1 MKDGTIDVQCFTG
14 PAPSSAMMD
23 TASFAPIRIL
33 TQTEE
38 TLNTI
43 LTKYPYYIRDYV
55 PGGVYDGVT
64 EDALTFGVVYCIMC
78 QKDTPDEVVNEFL
91 DQVLQRCR
99 KEKMYTAIGLY
110 EINLLRFHRMGAT
123 KWEQR
128 GKKYEYSDHGDMP
141 EERMLELQE
150 RYLNND
156 IACYIGEDTPF

>member
-1 MKDGTIDVQCFTG
+1 MVSHCFIMN
-14 PAPSSAMMD
+14 SL
-23 TASFAPIRIL
+23 IRCCS
-33 TQTEE
+33 
-38 TLNTI
+38 
-43 LTKYPYYIRDYV
+43 V
-55 PGGVYDGVT
+55 
-64 EDALTFGVVYCIMC
+64 A
-78 QKDTPDEVVNEFL
+78 
-91 DQVLQRCR
+91 
-99 KEKMYTAIGLY
+99 EKMYTAIGLY

>member
-1 MKDGTIDVQCFTG
+1 MCVEIKPDVERELNRVLPLEQK
-14 PAPSSAMMD
+14 PRSIHPH
-23 TASFAPIRIL
+23 RL
-33 TQTEE
+33 TVDRQGEP
-38 TLNTI
+38 L
-43 LTKYPYYIRDYV
+43 LHH
-55 PGGVYDGVT
+55 
-64 EDALTFGVVYCIMC
+64 
-78 QKDTPDEVVNEFL
+78 EFL

>member
-1 MKDGTIDVQCFTG
+1 M
-14 PAPSSAMMD
+14 
-23 TASFAPIRIL
+23 
-33 TQTEE
+33 
-38 TLNTI
+38 
-43 LTKYPYYIRDYV
+43 RDF
-55 PGGVYDGVT
+55 PNRGSDGGVTFSDG
-64 EDALTFGVVYCIMC
+64 EPLLHH
-78 QKDTPDEVVNEFL
+78 EFL

-150 RYLNND
+150 CYLNND